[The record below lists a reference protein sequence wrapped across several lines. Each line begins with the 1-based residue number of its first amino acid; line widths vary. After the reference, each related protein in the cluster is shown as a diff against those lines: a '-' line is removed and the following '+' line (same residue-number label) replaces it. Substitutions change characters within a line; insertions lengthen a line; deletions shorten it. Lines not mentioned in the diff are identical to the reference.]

1 MPKSLLSL
9 YDDSRVCNL
18 KFEDSCVGESF
29 TSFQDFIC
37 RIGVIKNAENFLNHV
52 SLMGEN
58 ALCW

>member
-37 RIGVIKNAENFLNHV
+37 IIGVIKMLRTF
-52 SLMGEN
+52 
-58 ALCW
+58 